1 MDGEAS
7 TDNPVNVNV
16 KYEKEVRFA
25 LGVAMVT
32 RVDGSVDG
40 LHIPAFEYTE
50 QTIIAEKDWK
60 KKQSEAMA
68 YIRSLTANGGQWVQ
82 DCRDGRLFED
92 DVDLTLVKGLGKVMQ
107 TKLNGGGITCL
118 KNLFEMLSDPPRRDH
133 IITTTA
139 GLSNKKADKWLQILT
154 DTSLLPGTCP
164 PNIDHRRA
172 ANPYTSR
179 FPLIQ
184 TFHLMKNKN
193 GRSRYRSQ

>member
-40 LHIPAFEYTE
+40 LRIPAFEYTE

-68 YIRSLTANGGQWVQ
+68 YIKSLTSGGQWVQ
-82 DCRDGRLFED
+82 DCRDGRLFAD

-107 TKLNGGGITCL
+107 TKMD
-118 KNLFEMLSDPPRRDH
+118 E
-133 IITTTA
+133 
-139 GLSNKKADKWLQILT
+139 
-154 DTSLLPGTCP
+154 
-164 PNIDHRRA
+164 
-172 ANPYTSR
+172 
-179 FPLIQ
+179 
-184 TFHLMKNKN
+184 
-193 GRSRYRSQ
+193 